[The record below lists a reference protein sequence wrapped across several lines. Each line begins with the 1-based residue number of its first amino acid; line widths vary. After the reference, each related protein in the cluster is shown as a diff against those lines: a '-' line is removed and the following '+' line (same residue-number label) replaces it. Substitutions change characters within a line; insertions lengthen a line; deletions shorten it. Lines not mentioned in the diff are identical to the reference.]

1 MQRLFGLFGLILMVM
16 LPILIGR
23 ALYQD
28 LQHPEWWVDWNHDP
42 RVYLTYG
49 AVVFSIPVFVLV
61 RHRWEQARI
70 KKRLN
75 KILSEVDRKREQGQH
90 QEADRLLD
98 EFERIFT
105 KCYGGPPASFL

>member
-49 AVVFSIPVFVLV
+49 AVGFSIPVLDVILHC
-61 RHRWEQARI
+61 RKQARI
-70 KKRLN
+70 KERLT
-75 KILSEVDRKREQGQH
+75 KIIAEVDRKREQGRH

-98 EFERIFT
+98 DFERIFT
-105 KCYGGPPASFL
+105 KCYGRPPASFL